1 MVFTCELACPCPG
14 WCYLGG
20 IHKVQMASHHLYCP
34 VRSCRNCFQPL
45 IGSHRYKKFLQKI
58 LFMRNTLLYN
68 SMKIRD
74 IM

>member
-14 WCYLGG
+14 CCYLGG

-34 VRSCRNCFQPL
+34 FRSCRNCFQPL
-45 IGSHRYKKFLQKI
+45 TGSHGYKKFLQKI
-58 LFMRNTLLYN
+58 LFMRNTLFYN